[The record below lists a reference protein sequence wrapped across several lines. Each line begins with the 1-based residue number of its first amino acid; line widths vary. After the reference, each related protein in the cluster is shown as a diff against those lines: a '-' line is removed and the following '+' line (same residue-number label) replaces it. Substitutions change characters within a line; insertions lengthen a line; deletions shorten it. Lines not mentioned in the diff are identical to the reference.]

1 MSMGLI
7 SMLIHVTAAVA
18 FVGPQLL
25 MFYAVTPASW
35 LIEDEALKRQ
45 VIAVIARR
53 FGALAGISLLTLLI
67 TGLYQFYT
75 IVPEPIQSEMMDY
88 RFGMIFVTKMTM
100 FTVVLV
106 LVLLHAMI
114 FSRRIRRLSEAVD
127 AGEATADELQTARM
141 HSFLFSALL
150 MLASIATLWLGITL
164 GHAEYSYVFNG

>member
-1 MSMGLI
+1 MGLI
-7 SMLIHVTAAVA
+7 SMIIHVTAAVA

-45 VIAVIARR
+45 VVSVIARR

-75 IVPEPIQSEMMDY
+75 VVPDEIRAEMMDY
-88 RFGMIFVTKMTM
+88 RFGTIFVWKMTM
-100 FTVVLV
+100 FTGVLI

-114 FSRRIRRLSEAVD
+114 FSRRIRRIGEAVD
-127 AGEATADELQTARM
+127 AGEATPFDLEQARR
-141 HSFLFSALL
+141 HSFLFSTLL
-150 MLASIATLWLGITL
+150 MLASIVTLWLGVAL
-164 GHAEYSYVFNG
+164 GHGDYSYQ